1 MPARR
6 KDGTPAAASPPELPR
21 GVGFRPLAT
30 LVPRL
35 TRPVFRR
42 RSPAGAQIMA
52 DWPELVGHALAAVT
66 EPERLSAGTL
76 TIACCGPVAM
86 ELQHL
91 APELIERIN
100 AGLGRVAVERLRF
113 RQRSLAGPAAP
124 PRRRAPPGPPP
135 APVEGVADPA
145 LRTALER
152 LAARVYR
159 GRERARPEPERSAR
173 CTPPDAA

>member
-1 MPARR
+1 M
-6 KDGTPAAASPPELPR
+6 AA
-21 GVGFRPLAT
+21 

-42 RSPAGAQIMA
+42 KSPAGAQVMA
-52 DWPELVGHALAAVT
+52 DWPELVGPALAAVT

-76 TIACCGPVAM
+76 TIACAGPVAM

-100 AGLGRVAVERLRF
+100 GGLGRAAVERLRF
-113 RQRSLAGPAAP
+113 RQRSPAAP
-124 PRRRAPPGPPP
+124 AAPARRRAPPGPPP

-145 LRTALER
+145 LRAALER

-159 GRERARPEPERSAR
+159 GPDRP
-173 CTPPDAA
+173 

>member
-1 MPARR
+1 MPGRR
-6 KDGTPAAASPPELPR
+6 KDGSAAAASPPELPR
-21 GVGFRPLAT
+21 GVGFRPVAA

-42 RSPAGAQIMA
+42 KSPAGAQIMA
-52 DWPELVGHALAAVT
+52 DWPELVGPALAAVT

-76 TIACCGPVAM
+76 TIACAGPVAM

-91 APELIERIN
+91 APELIERLN
-100 AGLGRVAVERLRF
+100 AGLGRVVVERLRF
-113 RQRSLAGPAAP
+113 RQRPLAVATPP

-145 LRTALER
+145 LRAALER

-159 GRERARPEPERSAR
+159 
-173 CTPPDAA
+173 TPGKT